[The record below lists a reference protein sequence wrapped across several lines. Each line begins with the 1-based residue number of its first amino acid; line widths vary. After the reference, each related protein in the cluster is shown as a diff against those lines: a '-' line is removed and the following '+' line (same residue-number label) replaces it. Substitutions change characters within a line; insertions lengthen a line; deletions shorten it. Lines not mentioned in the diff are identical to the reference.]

1 MVKNHKPKNNQ
12 NVAKALQINNQMQ
25 HQKTEKNTVKPLKQ
39 TDTVEVVS
47 SNLTVPTTSNK
58 GGYSVGCNPFFC

>member
-1 MVKNHKPKNNQ
+1 MIKGHKPKNNE

-39 TDTVEVVS
+39 TDTVEVGS
-47 SNLTVPTTSNK
+47 SNLPVPTMKKN
-58 GGYSVGCNPFFC
+58 

>member
-1 MVKNHKPKNNQ
+1 MIYTWHHIKP
-12 NVAKALQINNQMQ
+12 VLGDGSIKARSSGG
-25 HQKTEKNTVKPLKQ
+25 ERYP
-39 TDTVEVVS
+39 DTVEVVS